1 MHIITYGTGHAH
13 MKILGFTT
21 ARSDYDLM
29 SELYRLMHFDD
40 EIDLKLIV
48 SGSHLSPQHGNTIK
62 HIQDDGFNIVAA
74 IDTLIVT
81 DDSCASQLKTASN
94 LLQAA
99 IDIVQQEKPDLMI
112 YAGDRE
118 DIIIY
123 SMIAAFLKIPS
134 IHFWAGDHTTD
145 GCIDNVVR
153 HAASKFSN
161 FHFVALEQ
169 HRERLIKIG
178 ENPKRIYNIGSMA
191 LDRFVQCPSINKEHL
206 LQTLQLPESFENY
219 ALLIF
224 HPLHAEMAHY
234 GQYLETIIQCVIDA
248 GFSVCIGAPNTDP
261 GYRAGFEVINRYREH
276 PRCFYYENLE
286 RSLFISLYKNARFII
301 GNSSSGILEAAS
313 VPIPAINVGQ
323 RERDRYC
330 ESNVVFCSPEA
341 EDITRSIKEVTS
353 PCFQQQLRQVKNPY
367 GDGHSAEKALQLIK
381 QLPLSEFLLKAEDPL
396 NPLTVD
402 LPHAPLRHCAH
413 LTNTD

>member
-1 MHIITYGTGHAH
+1 MAAMCIISHGTGHDH

-29 SELYRLMHFDD
+29 SGLYRLIHLDD
-40 EIDLKLIV
+40 DMDLKLIV
-48 SGSHLSPQHGNTIK
+48 SGCHLSPNHGNTIK
-62 HIQDDGFNIVAA
+62 HIQRDGFNIVAA
-74 IDTLIVT
+74 LDTLVTT
-81 DDSCASQLKTASN
+81 DDSRASQLKTASN

-99 IDIVQQEKPDLMI
+99 IDVVQQEKPDLII

-118 DIIIY
+118 DVIIY

-191 LDRFVQCPSINKEHL
+191 LDRFVQCPAINKQQL
-206 LQTLQLPESFENY
+206 LQTLQLSELFDHY

-224 HPLHAEMAHY
+224 HPLHSEIAHY
-234 GQYLETIIQCVIDA
+234 GEYLETIIQCVIAA
-248 GFSVCIGAPNTDP
+248 GLSVCIGAPNTDP
-261 GYRAGFEVINRYREH
+261 GYLAGFEVINRYREH
-276 PRCFYYENLE
+276 PCCFYYENLE
-286 RSLFISLYKNARFII
+286 RSQFISLYKHAQFII

-313 VPIPAINVGQ
+313 VPIPAINVGK
-323 RERDRYC
+323 RERNRYC
-330 ESNVVFCSPEA
+330 ESNVVFCSPDA
-341 EDITRSIKEVTS
+341 EDITRTIKKVTS
-353 PCFQQQLRQVKNPY
+353 SCFQQQLRHVKNPY
-367 GDGHSAEKALQLIK
+367 GEGHSAEKALQLIK
-381 QLPLSEFLLKAEDPL
+381 QLPLSEFLLKDEDPL
-396 NPLTVD
+396 MLD
-402 LPHAPLRHCAH
+402 APSVPPILAPS
-413 LTNTD
+413 T